1 MVGIV
6 VVSHSRTLAHA
17 AVELAAQMVPGNP
30 PAVAIAAG
38 LDDGTFGTDAVA
50 VQQAIEQ
57 VDSPDGVVVLCD
69 LGSAVLSAEMALEFL
84 GVELRARV
92 VISPAPLVEGLVV
105 AFVTA
110 AGGAPASE
118 VASEAAN
125 ALAGKIG
132 QLGGAVATAA
142 PADAPAPPDVANTV
156 DQGPPT
162 ASATFVVTNAHG
174 LHARP
179 AARLV
184 SIVRG
189 FDARVWLR
197 SVRTGTAPVLG
208 SSLSAVAT
216 LGARQG
222 DHLEL
227 AAWGPDASR
236 ARDAVV
242 ALAERGFDDVAEV
255 AAATRP
261 AGRTTGGPVGAAP
274 GVAIG
279 PAHVMDGGRPVIP
292 DHEPGLPDAQ
302 WTRLMKAVQ
311 LARDDT
317 DATRHRVAATAGD
330 TDAAIFDAHAL
341 LLDDPALLDDV
352 RERIDAGDGAALSW
366 DAVMTSAAGNLA
378 KLADSYQRG
387 RAADVRSVADL
398 VLRHLIGAPASTKAA
413 GVVVAT
419 DLTPAQAA
427 DLDRDTVQAVVLAG
441 GSPTSHAAILARAYG
456 IPMVTGAGTAILSV
470 AEGTPLAVDGDR
482 GEVAVDP
489 SEDVLSEFRERIAA
503 RQDALAAAAKMSVGA
518 AVTRDG
524 TVITVAANLGSV
536 DDARAAAAAHAD
548 GAGLVRT
555 EFLFVGK
562 TVAPTRDEQVR
573 VYRAIAESLHPGRV
587 VLRTLDV
594 GGDKPL
600 PFLRQATEANPFLG
614 ERGIRLTLQHP
625 DLFLDQLVAMCTVA
639 RDHPVSVMFP
649 MVATVAEVIAAR
661 RVVDAA
667 LAEVGAKPDSLRI
680 GIMIE
685 VPAAALKAAT
695 FVPYVDFFSVGTND
709 LTQYALAAE
718 RGNQSVAEL
727 ADGLDP
733 GVLRLIAALCNDAGP
748 VPVSVCGELAAD
760 PLAVPVLLGL
770 GVRSLS
776 VVPPAVALVKQRVRE
791 IDLVDARR
799 VSAEALA
806 CESAAQ
812 VRALVTNAVELN

>member
-1 MVGIV
+1 VVGIV

-17 AVELAAQMVPGNP
+17 AVALATEMVTGSP
-30 PAVAIAAG
+30 PSVAIAAG
-38 LDDGTFGTDAVA
+38 LDDDAFGTDAVA
-50 VQQAIEQ
+50 VREAIEQ

-84 GVELRARV
+84 DERLRARV

-118 VASEAAN
+118 VAAEAAN
-125 ALAGKIG
+125 ALAGKIS
-132 QLGGAVATAA
+132 QLAGAVPAA
-142 PADAPAPPDVANTV
+142 S
-156 DQGPPT
+156 T
-162 ASATFVVTNAHG
+162 ASANEAGPPAASATLVVTNAHG

-184 SIVRG
+184 STVRR

-197 SVRTGTAPVLG
+197 SLHAGTPPVLA

-222 DHLEL
+222 DRLEL
-227 AAWGPDASR
+227 AAWGPDAAP

-242 ALAERGFDDVAEV
+242 ALAERGFDDVAEPASAGARSAGAL
-255 AAATRP
+255 AAGP
-261 AGRTTGGPVGAAP
+261 AGAAP

-279 PAHVMDGGRPVIP
+279 LAHVIDGGRPPVP
-292 DHEPGLPDAQ
+292 DHEPGAPEAQ
-302 WTRLMKAVQ
+302 WTRLAKAVE
-311 LARDDT
+311 LAREDI
-317 DATRHRVAATAGD
+317 DATRRRVASTAGD
-330 TDAAIFDAHAL
+330 ADAAIFDAHAL
-341 LLDDPALLDDV
+341 LLDDPALLVDV
-352 RERIDAGDGAALSW
+352 RARIDAGDGAARAW
-366 DAVMTSAAGNLA
+366 DAVMSRAADNVA
-378 KLADSYQRG
+378 ELADSYQRG

-398 VLRHLIGAPASTKAA
+398 VLRHLVGAPASTKAA
-413 GVVVAT
+413 GIVVAS

-456 IPMVTGAGTAILSV
+456 IPMVTGAGAAMLELR
-470 AEGTPLAVDGDR
+470 EGTLLAVDGDR
-482 GEVAVDP
+482 GEVVVDP
-489 SEDVLSEFRERIAA
+489 TEEVLSGFRDRIAVREGERA
-503 RQDALAAAAKMSVGA
+503 SAAAMSVGPA
-518 AVTRDG
+518 LTRDD
-524 TVITVAANLGSV
+524 TTITVAANIGSV
-536 DDARAAAAAHAD
+536 DDARAASAAHAD

-562 TVAPTRDEQVR
+562 TSAPSRDEQES

-600 PFLRQATEANPFLG
+600 PFLRQAPEANPFLG
-614 ERGIRLTLQHP
+614 ERGIRLTLRHP
-625 DLFLDQLVAMCTVA
+625 DLLLDQLGAMCAVA

-649 MVATVAEVIAAR
+649 MVAAVSEVVATRQVL
-661 RVVDAA
+661 DAA
-667 LAEVGAKPDSLRI
+667 IAEVGGRPESLRV

-685 VPAAALKAAT
+685 VPSAALKAAA
-695 FVPYVDFFSVGTND
+695 FVPHVDFFSVGTND

-718 RGNQSVAEL
+718 RGNQSVAGL

-733 GVLRLIAALCNDAGP
+733 GVLRLIATLCNDAGS

-760 PLAVPVLLGL
+760 PIAVPVLLGL

-776 VVPPAVALVKQRVRE
+776 VVPPAVAPVKQRVRE
-791 IDLVDARR
+791 IDLDDARQ
-799 VSAEALA
+799 VAAIALA
-806 CESAAQ
+806 CESAVE
-812 VRALVTNAVELN
+812 VRALVTDALQSN

>member
-17 AVELAAQMVPGNP
+17 AVELATQMVQGNP
-30 PAVAIAAG
+30 PAVAVAAG
-38 LDDGTFGTDAVA
+38 LDDGGLGTDAVA

-57 VDSPDGVVVLCD
+57 VYSPDGVVVLCD

-84 GVELRARV
+84 DEELRARV

-110 AGGAPASE
+110 AAGAPASE
-118 VASEAAN
+118 VAAEAAG
-125 ALAGKIG
+125 ALAGKIS
-132 QLGGAVATAA
+132 QLGGPDALATSADTLGVAS
-142 PADAPAPPDVANTV
+142 TV
-156 DQGPPT
+156 DEGPPA
-162 ASATFVVTNAHG
+162 ASATFVVTNEHG

-184 SIVRG
+184 STVRG

-197 SVRTGTAPVLG
+197 SLRTGTAPVLA

-222 DHLEL
+222 DQLEL
-227 AAWGPDASR
+227 AAWGRDATP

-242 ALAERGFDDVAEV
+242 ALAERGFDDVAEPMT
-255 AAATRP
+255 AATRSA
-261 AGRTTGGPVGAAP
+261 AGATGSGPVGAAP

-279 PAHVMDGGRPVIP
+279 PAHVVDGGRPSIP
-292 DHEPGLPDAQ
+292 DDEPGPPDAQ
-302 WTRLMKAVQ
+302 WARLTKAVER
-311 LARDDT
+311 ARDET
-317 DATRHRVAATAGD
+317 AATRRRVAATAGNS
-330 TDAAIFDAHAL
+330 DAAIFEAHAL
-341 LLDDPALLDDV
+341 LLDDPALMGAV
-352 RERIDAGDGAALSW
+352 RALIDAGGGAARAW
-366 DAVMTSAAGNLA
+366 DTVMSRTAANLA
-378 KLADSYQRG
+378 ELADSYQRE

-398 VLRHLIGAPASTKAA
+398 VLRHLLGSPSSSKAA

-427 DLDRDTVQAVVLAG
+427 DLDRETVQAVVLAA

-470 AEGTPLAVDGDR
+470 ADGTPLAVDGDR

-489 SEDVLSEFRERIAA
+489 SEQVLSTFRDRITA
-503 RQDALAAAAKMSVGA
+503 RQGALAVAAATSVGVA
-518 AVTRDG
+518 RTRDS
-524 TVITVAANLGSV
+524 TPITVAANIGSV
-536 DDARAAAAAHAD
+536 ADAKAAGAAHAD

-555 EFLFVGK
+555 EFLFAGK
-562 TVAPTRDEQVR
+562 TEAPTRDDQER
-573 VYRAIAESLHPGRV
+573 VYRAIAENLHPGRV

-600 PFLRQATEANPFLG
+600 PFLRQAAEANPFLG
-614 ERGIRLTLQHP
+614 ERGIRLTLRHP
-625 DLFLDQLVAMCTVA
+625 KLFLDQLVAICTVA

-649 MVATVAEVIAAR
+649 MVAAVSEVIAAR
-661 RVVDAA
+661 QVVDTAI
-667 LAEVGAKPDSLRI
+667 AEVGGRPDSLRI

-685 VPAAALKAAT
+685 VPSAALKAAA
-695 FVPYVDFFSVGTND
+695 FVPHVDFFSVGTND

-718 RGNQSVAEL
+718 RGNESVAEL

-733 GVLRLIAALCNDAGP
+733 GVLRLIAALCNDAGR

-791 IDLVDARR
+791 IDLGEARR
-799 VSAEALA
+799 LSAEALT

-812 VRALVTNAVELN
+812 VRALVNNASS